1 MLGLPMCF
9 FKTYLVYI
17 HYYFSKEGISMKL
30 INSAVTTLEDA
41 VAPAALNECPNCLDA
56 CLCIDCKPSPVNPF

>member
-1 MLGLPMCF
+1 
-9 FKTYLVYI
+9 
-17 HYYFSKEGISMKL
+17 MKL